1 MAAYLLSAGLS
12 LFSNVFL
19 KIGLFYPQDCLLAVV
34 FSVTLEKG

>member
-12 LFSNVFL
+12 LFSNAFF
-19 KIGLFYPQDCLLAVV
+19 KNRAFYPQDCLLAVA